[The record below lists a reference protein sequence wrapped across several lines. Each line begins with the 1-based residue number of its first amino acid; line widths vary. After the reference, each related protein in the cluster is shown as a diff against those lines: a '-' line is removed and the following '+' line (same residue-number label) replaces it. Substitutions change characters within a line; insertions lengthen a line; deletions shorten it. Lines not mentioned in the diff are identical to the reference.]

1 MSNKKIVFIVAT
13 LVLGLLTLIC
23 LIISIGAYFFAKEI
37 RMQSIS
43 NFEECV
49 NAGYPTLDTYPRQC
63 MTSDGRTFVE
73 DIADPDYLDYPEV
86 STIPSDDDVSLYY
99 PVEGNTI
106 SSPLN
111 IDGETVGS
119 WYWEGTFRIE
129 LRSKTGDVISSTFAT
144 SEGEWMQQGYVPF
157 TATMIFETDEKVADL
172 VFIKENPSGMPE
184 NEDEYSIAVNIHT
197 GSDGCVITGC
207 SSHICSEEET
217 FSTCE
222 FLDHYACYKNAICER
237 QVNGLCGW
245 TQTPELLECIEDN
258 PPPVGY

>member
-111 IDGETVGS
+111 I
-119 WYWEGTFRIE
+119 I
-129 LRSKTGDVISSTFAT
+129 
-144 SEGEWMQQGYVPF
+144 
-157 TATMIFETDEKVADL
+157 
-172 VFIKENPSGMPE
+172 
-184 NEDEYSIAVNIHT
+184 
-197 GSDGCVITGC
+197 
-207 SSHICSEEET
+207 
-217 FSTCE
+217 
-222 FLDHYACYKNAICER
+222 
-237 QVNGLCGW
+237 
-245 TQTPELLECIEDN
+245 
-258 PPPVGY
+258 